1 MSSRC
6 RDIGWRG
13 FFAAALATLVVST
26 ATAREL
32 RVCADPDNLPYSNS
46 AEQGFENRIAKLV
59 ARDLDARLTYYWLP
73 QWRGFTRKTL
83 LEGHCDVIPGV
94 PTEQTNVRV
103 TTPYYHG
110 VFSLVYRADR
120 VSALAGLDDPR
131 LRTLRLALPL
141 VGIDA
146 APTPTGRAL
155 ARRGIYDNIV
165 GFPVIGDKPAAERM
179 FAALDAGD
187 VDVAAVWSPQA
198 GYYMRR
204 AHVPLSIVLLQ
215 PQDGDPPFEF
225 AIAMAVRPDDA
236 MLQRE
241 LNASLARMQPEIQ
254 AILRQFGVV
263 TDDDD
268 TMLGHFR

>member
-6 RDIGWRG
+6 RDIGWRR
-13 FFAAALATLVVST
+13 ALCIAVACAFVAS
-26 ATAREL
+26 ADARDL

-46 AEQGFENRIAKLV
+46 AEQGFENRIAALV
-59 ARDLDARLTYYWLP
+59 ARDLDVTLTYYWLP

-94 PTEQTNVRV
+94 PFEQANVRV
-103 TTPYYHG
+103 TRPYYRG
-110 VFSLVYRADR
+110 VFALVYRSHR
-120 VSALAGLDDPR
+120 VPGLSGLDDPR

-155 ARRGIYDNIV
+155 ARRGIYDNVV
-165 GFPVIGDKPAAERM
+165 GFPVVGDRPVAQRI
-179 FAALDAGD
+179 FNALDADD

-198 GYYMRR
+198 GFYMRR

-215 PQDGDPPFEF
+215 PNAADPPFAF
-225 AIAMAVRPDDA
+225 AIAMGVRPDDA
-236 MLQRE
+236 ELQHA
-241 LNASLARMQPEIQ
+241 LDASLVRVHPEVE
-254 AILRQFGVV
+254 AILREYDVVRPDDEATLGQF
-263 TDDDD
+263 
-268 TMLGHFR
+268 R